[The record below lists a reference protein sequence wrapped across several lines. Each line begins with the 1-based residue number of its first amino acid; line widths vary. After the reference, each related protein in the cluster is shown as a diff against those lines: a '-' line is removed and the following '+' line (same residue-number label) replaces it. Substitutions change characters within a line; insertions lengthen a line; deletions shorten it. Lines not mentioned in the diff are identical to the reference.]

1 VIPEQDIAPWE
12 AALEKVMG
20 DRDEY
25 EALQSLTAT
34 KAGEWLTGLDQ
45 RAHEKWLLSM
55 MGGN

>member
-1 VIPEQDIAPWE
+1 VVPDQDIAPWE
-12 AALEKVMG
+12 VALEKVMG

-25 EALQSLTAT
+25 QALQSLTAT
-34 KAGEWLTGLDQ
+34 KAREWLTGLDH